1 MTRKAY
7 FTCTY
12 ISMIILILMVGSILV
27 LIFRPSGRV
36 RPLPRRPVMLAS
48 VAVYVASRG
57 DSWEGTGL
65 LDGLIGS
72 EKMGTR
78 ERDEFVE
85 AQGRLYA
92 MGIVEGDGLRID
104 DDRRVKR
111 PWSDDR

>member
-1 MTRKAY
+1 M
-7 FTCTY
+7 
-12 ISMIILILMVGSILV
+12 
-27 LIFRPSGRV
+27 
-36 RPLPRRPVMLAS
+36 LPRRPVMLAS

-65 LDGLIGS
+65 LDGLVGS

-111 PWSDDR
+111 LWSDDR